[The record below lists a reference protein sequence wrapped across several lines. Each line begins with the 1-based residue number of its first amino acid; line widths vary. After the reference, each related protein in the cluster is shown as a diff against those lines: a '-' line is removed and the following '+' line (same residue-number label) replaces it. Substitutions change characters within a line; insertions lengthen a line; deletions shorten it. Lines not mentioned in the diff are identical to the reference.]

1 MEKMKVIVVM
11 PAFNAEKTLLKTCKD
26 IPLGVV
32 DEIILCDDA
41 STDNTIK
48 VAEDLGLTIIK
59 HKKNL
64 GYGANQKTL
73 YKLALEKNA
82 DIIIMVHPDYQ
93 YDPRVIPMAIGF
105 LKFDICD
112 IIIGSRIRS
121 RKEVLGGGMP
131 IYKYFANR
139 ALTIIENITFDQNLG
154 DFHSGF
160 RVYKKNVLDSIKFE
174 NNSDDFIFDTEFLVQ
189 AINKKFRIGD
199 IPVPTRYYSES
210 SSINFQ
216 RSITYGFKTL
226 IIVFKFILMR
236 LNLFKSNMFN

>member
-1 MEKMKVIVVM
+1 MKVVVVM
-11 PAFNAEKTLLKTCKD
+11 PAFNAEKTLQKTCKD
-26 IPLGVV
+26 IPSDVV

-48 VAEDLGLTIIK
+48 VAQDLGLTIIR
-59 HKKNL
+59 HDKNL

-73 YKLALEKNA
+73 YKLALEKRA

-93 YDPRVIPMAIGF
+93 YDPRVIPMAVGF

-121 RKEVLGGGMP
+121 RKEVLSGGMP
-131 IYKYFANR
+131 LYKYIANR
-139 ALTIIENITFDQNLG
+139 VLTIIENIAFDQNLG

-160 RVYKKNVLDSIKFE
+160 RIYKRNVLKSIPFE
-174 NNSDDFIFDTEFLVQ
+174 NNSNDFIFDTEFLVQ

-199 IPVPTRYYSES
+199 IPVPTRYFPES

-216 RSITYGFKTL
+216 RSIIYGLKTL
-226 IIVFKFILMR
+226 IIVFQFILMR
-236 LNLFKSNMFN
+236 LNLFKSKMFD

>member
-1 MEKMKVIVVM
+1 MKVIVVM

-131 IYKYFANR
+131 VYKYLANR

-160 RVYKKNVLDSIKFE
+160 RVYKKNVLDSIQFE
-174 NNSDDFIFDTEFLVQ
+174 NNANDFIFDTEFLVQ

-199 IPVPTRYYSES
+199 IPVPTRYFSEA

-216 RSITYGFKTL
+216 RSIIYGFKTL